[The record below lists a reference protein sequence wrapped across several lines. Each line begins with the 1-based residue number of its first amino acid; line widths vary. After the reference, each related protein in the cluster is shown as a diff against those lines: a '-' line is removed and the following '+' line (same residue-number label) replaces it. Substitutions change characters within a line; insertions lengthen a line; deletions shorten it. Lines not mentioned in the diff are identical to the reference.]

1 MFSYTKRNSLFCYRP
16 SNIHHLGVL
25 TPDAFPL
32 ITVVEKKFEKL
43 KKSRDNLK
51 KSNLNKSQ
59 KKFERKL
66 VQGTR
71 RNNNCKVEKSNLSI
85 FFRLKD
91 QSTSV

>member
-43 KKSRDNLK
+43 KTSRDNLK
-51 KSNLNKSQ
+51 KV
-59 KKFERKL
+59 KFEQ
-66 VQGTR
+66 V
-71 RNNNCKVEKSNLSI
+71 SN
-85 FFRLKD
+85 FFKEEVGSRHKKK
-91 QSTSV
+91 